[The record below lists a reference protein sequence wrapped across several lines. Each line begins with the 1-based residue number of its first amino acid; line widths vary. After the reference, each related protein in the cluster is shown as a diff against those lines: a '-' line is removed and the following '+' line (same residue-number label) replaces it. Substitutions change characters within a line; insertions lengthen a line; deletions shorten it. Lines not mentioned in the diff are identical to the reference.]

1 MRSAGLANRL
11 VWAECIVQPPSLG
24 SSRARSVYG
33 GAQRGIS
40 LASGLFTGEST
51 SKPLGQ
57 RRPENRLDIRDLRN
71 HDLARVDSSEEASEA
86 TGHGSHPGQ
95 KPPRNST
102 SAHCAP
108 EVRERIDSTRETGLT
123 FLAPLTY
130 P

>member
-86 TGHGSHPGQ
+86 TGHGIHPDQ
-95 KPPRNST
+95 IHIEKPDRRTAPRKSGN
-102 SAHCAP
+102 ALIQ
-108 EVRERIDSTRETGLT
+108 REKLG
-123 FLAPLTY
+123 
-130 P
+130 